1 MPKPPPQP
9 DRQVLYFSSFC
20 ITLHSER
27 APQLFKR
34 RTVSIQ
40 TVNETSDRKIDMV
53 DLHAVYTRYEDE
65 LSKAL
70 NTVAA
75 SGRYIR
81 GENVRQLETEL
92 ASYVGTTHAITC
104 ANGTEAITLALM
116 ALGLKQ
122 GDEVIVPSHSFIA
135 TAEAASLIGIN
146 VIFADIDPK
155 SFNIL
160 PKDVERKITPK
171 TRAIIPVHL
180 YGRMAD
186 MEPIMDI
193 AARHNLFV
201 VEDAAQSFGA
211 TQTIRGQKKMACSVG
226 HIGCTS
232 FFPTKNLA
240 CMGDGGALFTNSDEL
255 AARIRMFASHGSV
268 VKYNSEAVGL
278 NSRLDEIQAAVLR
291 VKLRHIDEILSRRRS
306 AAMAYRNAL
315 KGNDFFVLPDYADGH
330 TFNQF
335 TIRVNYGCRDDV
347 RQYLSNHSIGSMV
360 YYPTPIHLQPVFAQG
375 SLSLPETERA
385 CREVLSIPI
394 HSEITPDDI
403 RVVADTLNAWHIG
416 AHLEK

>member
-1 MPKPPPQP
+1 
-9 DRQVLYFSSFC
+9 
-20 ITLHSER
+20 
-27 APQLFKR
+27 
-34 RTVSIQ
+34 
-40 TVNETSDRKIDMV
+40 MV
-53 DLHAVYTRYEDE
+53 DLHAVYLRYEDE
-65 LSKAL
+65 LSKAI

-75 SGRYIR
+75 NGRYIR

-92 ASYVGTTHAITC
+92 ASYIGTAHAITC

-135 TAEAASLIGIN
+135 TAEAAILLGIN

-155 SFNIL
+155 SFNIS
-160 PKDVERKITPK
+160 PKDIERKITPK
-171 TRAIIPVHL
+171 TQAIIPVHL

-211 TQTIRGQKKMACSVG
+211 TQTIRGQKKTACSVG

-255 AARIRMFASHGSV
+255 ATRIRMFANHGSA
-268 VKYNSEAVGL
+268 VKYHSEVVGL

-291 VKLRHIDEILSRRRS
+291 VKLRHIDEMLSRRRS

-315 KGNDFFVLPDYADGH
+315 KGNDFFVLPDYTDGH

-360 YYPTPIHLQPVFAQG
+360 YYPTPIHRQPVFAQD
-375 SLSLPETERA
+375 SLSLPETDRA
-385 CREVLSIPI
+385 CREVLSIPM
-394 HSEITPDDI
+394 HSEITPSDI
-403 RVVADTLNAWHIG
+403 HAVADTLNAWHIG